1 MIENEVGEYLIN
13 IENSLVNREKIDI
26 NDKKFEKVMF
36 LYRAALKELKTKIDI
51 LKEELKLFSGYEPVE
66 YVITRIKKPESI
78 LNKLERKD
86 LEPTYENMFEKIDD
100 IAGIRIVCNFKSDVY
115 KLVDIISSFQDVR
128 LLDKKDYLK
137 NPKTSGYRSYHIILE
152 VPVNFSS
159 GIMYVKVELQIRT
172 LAMDFWASL
181 EHKLKYKNQRI
192 SKQDSKNL
200 IKYAKIID
208 NIDENMLNISNRNK
222 KEEKVNL
229 ILEAAEENTKAKKF
243 TFKL

>member
-51 LKEELKLFSGYEPVE
+51 LQEELKLFSGYEPVE

-78 LNKLERKD
+78 LNKLERKE

>member
-51 LKEELKLFSGYEPVE
+51 LQEELKLFSGYEPVE

-78 LNKLERKD
+78 LNKLERKE

-128 LLDKKDYLK
+128 LLEKKDYLK

>member
-51 LKEELKLFSGYEPVE
+51 LQEELKLFSGYEPVE

-128 LLDKKDYLK
+128 LLEKKDYLK

-229 ILEAAEENTKAKKF
+229 ILEAAEENTKSKKF

>member
-1 MIENEVGEYLIN
+1 MTGNEEGEYLIN
-13 IENSLVNREKIDI
+13 IEKNLVSKEKINI
-26 NDKKFEKVMF
+26 KDKNFEKVMF
-36 LYRAALKELKTKIDI
+36 LYRAALRELKTKIDI
-51 LKEELKLFSGYEPVE
+51 LQEELKLFSDYEPVE
-66 YVITRIKKPESI
+66 YVITRLKKPESI
-78 LNKLERKD
+78 LDKLQRKNLD
-86 LEPTYENMFEKIDD
+86 ENYENMFEKIED
-100 IAGIRIVCNFKSDVY
+100 IAGLRIVCNFKSDVY
-115 KLVDIISSFQDVR
+115 KLVDIISGFQDVR
-128 LLDKKDYLK
+128 ILDKKDYMK

>member
-51 LKEELKLFSGYEPVE
+51 LQEELKLFSGYEPVE

-78 LNKLERKD
+78 LNKLKRKD

>member
-1 MIENEVGEYLIN
+1 MIENEEGEYLIN

-51 LKEELKLFSGYEPVE
+51 LQEELKLFSGYEPVE

-192 SKQDSKNL
+192 SSSK
-200 IKYAKIID
+200 D
-208 NIDENMLNISNRNK
+208 
-222 KEEKVNL
+222 
-229 ILEAAEENTKAKKF
+229 
-243 TFKL
+243 

>member
-51 LKEELKLFSGYEPVE
+51 LQEELKLFSGYEPVE

-78 LNKLERKD
+78 LNKLERKN

>member
-51 LKEELKLFSGYEPVE
+51 LQEELKLFSGYEPVE

-78 LNKLERKD
+78 LNKLKRKD

-181 EHKLKYKNQRI
+181 EHKLKYKNQKI

>member
-26 NDKKFEKVMF
+26 KDKKFEKVMF

-51 LKEELKLFSGYEPVE
+51 LQEELKLFSGYEPVE

>member
-51 LKEELKLFSGYEPVE
+51 LQEELKLFSNYEPVE

>member
-26 NDKKFEKVMF
+26 KDKKFEKVMF

-51 LKEELKLFSGYEPVE
+51 LQEELKLFSGYEPVE

-115 KLVDIISSFQDVR
+115 KLVNIISSFQDVR

>member
-51 LKEELKLFSGYEPVE
+51 LQEELKLFSGYEPVE

-86 LEPTYENMFEKIDD
+86 LESTYENMFEKIDD

-128 LLDKKDYLK
+128 LLEKKDYLK

>member
-51 LKEELKLFSGYEPVE
+51 LQEELKLFSGYEPVE

>member
-51 LKEELKLFSGYEPVE
+51 LQEELKLFSGYEPVE

-100 IAGIRIVCNFKSDVY
+100 IAGIRIICNFKTDVY

>member
-1 MIENEVGEYLIN
+1 MIGNEEGEYLIN
-13 IENSLVNREKIDI
+13 IEKNLVSKEKINI
-26 NDKKFEKVMF
+26 KDKNFEKVMF
-36 LYRAALKELKTKIDI
+36 LYRAALRELKTKIDI
-51 LKEELKLFSGYEPVE
+51 LQEELKLFSDYEPVE
-66 YVITRIKKPESI
+66 YVITRLKKPESI
-78 LNKLERKD
+78 LDKLQRKNLD
-86 LEPTYENMFEKIDD
+86 ENYENMFEKIED
-100 IAGIRIVCNFKSDVY
+100 IAGLRIVCNFKSDVY
-115 KLVDIISSFQDVR
+115 KLVDIISGFQDVR
-128 LLDKKDYLK
+128 ILDKKDYMK

>member
-1 MIENEVGEYLIN
+1 
-13 IENSLVNREKIDI
+13 
-26 NDKKFEKVMF
+26 
-36 LYRAALKELKTKIDI
+36 
-51 LKEELKLFSGYEPVE
+51 
-66 YVITRIKKPESI
+66 
-78 LNKLERKD
+78 
-86 LEPTYENMFEKIDD
+86 MFEKIDD

>member
-26 NDKKFEKVMF
+26 SDKKFEKVMF

-51 LKEELKLFSGYEPVE
+51 LQEELKLFSGYEPVE

>member
-1 MIENEVGEYLIN
+1 MTGNEEGEYLIN
-13 IENSLVNREKIDI
+13 IEKNLVSKEKINI
-26 NDKKFEKVMF
+26 KDKNFEKVMF
-36 LYRAALKELKTKIDI
+36 LYRAALRELKTKIDI
-51 LKEELKLFSGYEPVE
+51 LQEELKLFSDYEPVE
-66 YVITRIKKPESI
+66 YVITRLKKPESI
-78 LNKLERKD
+78 LDKLQRKNLD
-86 LEPTYENMFEKIDD
+86 ENYENMFEKIED
-100 IAGIRIVCNFKSDVY
+100 IAGLRIVCNFKSDVY
-115 KLVDIISSFQDVR
+115 KLVDIISGFQDVR
-128 LLDKKDYLK
+128 ILDKKDYMK

-208 NIDENMLNISNRNK
+208 NIDENMLQIS
-222 KEEKVNL
+222 EKTKYKLKSEL
-229 ILEAAEENTKAKKF
+229 ILEAADEKVKMKKF
-243 TFKL
+243 NFKL

>member
-51 LKEELKLFSGYEPVE
+51 LQEELKLFSGYEPVE

-128 LLDKKDYLK
+128 LLEKKDYLK